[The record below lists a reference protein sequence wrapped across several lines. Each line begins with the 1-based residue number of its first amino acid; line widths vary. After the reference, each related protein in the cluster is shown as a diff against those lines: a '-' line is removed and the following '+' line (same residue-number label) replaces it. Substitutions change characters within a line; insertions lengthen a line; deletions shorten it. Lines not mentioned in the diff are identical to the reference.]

1 MLVVLTHFLEKPDN
15 QAHDLPVRSMVW
27 SHNENWMVTGDDGGA
42 IKYASLHFCTFQK
55 IVILNCTLFNP
66 SAEPF
71 EFFSRYWQSNMNN
84 VKVNKTAHRESV
96 RGLRWWLSDAPFLVC
111 YKVHVQCVVCAET
124 CPSNSFSRT
133 DLKFCSCSDDRTV
146 KVWDF
151 ARCQEEKSLTGN
163 VAKFFLQILIWHTSH
178 HLKLLCDIT
187 LFFRQMTWISLQLSQ
202 ATVGMLKLSI
212 GILQSLYWFQVSICL
227 YLFNEFNHV
236 ELIRFCAP

>member
-1 MLVVLTHFLEKPDN
+1 LY
-15 QAHDLPVRSMVW
+15 LP
-27 SHNENWMVTGDDGGA
+27 
-42 IKYASLHFCTFQK
+42 
-55 IVILNCTLFNP
+55 TLFNP

-111 YKVHVQCVVCAET
+111 VHVQCVVCAET

-163 VAKFFLQILIWHTSH
+163 IANFFLQILILHTSH

-187 LFFRQMTWISLQLSQ
+187 LFFLSNDLNFPSTQPGHGWDVKTVDWHPTKSLL
-202 ATVGMLKLSI
+202 
-212 GILQSLYWFQVSICL
+212 VSG
-227 YLFNEFNHV
+227 
-236 ELIRFCAP
+236 